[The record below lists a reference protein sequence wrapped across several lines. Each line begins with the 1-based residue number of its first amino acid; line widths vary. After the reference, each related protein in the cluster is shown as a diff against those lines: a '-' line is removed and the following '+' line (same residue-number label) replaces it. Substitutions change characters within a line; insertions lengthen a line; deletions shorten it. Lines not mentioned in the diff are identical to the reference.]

1 MTNQKLGMESGTQ
14 RRQRYARAPSRLS
27 SLSAAKMQLLR
38 YLAECRFLSLP
49 QLSLLARPLEEPSIA
64 AEKSARRHLRSLF
77 DAGLVDVFPVS
88 RVALAPAD
96 APNDPSLLYGSGP
109 NVYAPTA
116 RGLDALLRAGMI
128 EAEETKRTYPAY
140 GPKNTLFL
148 AHELQVRD
156 VRVWLERS
164 AAAENSQ
171 EVRRWADGNE
181 AALDL
186 KRTAP
191 PFQAKPDAWFV
202 HRVRQDA
209 EGREAVLVGLVEVD
223 RGTERGKSR
232 WAEKLRAYGELFLG
246 DLLRPV
252 TGYRNAR
259 VLVLTPNAARRDA
272 LAQLI
277 ASEIGTAG
285 LAEKFWLAEIAALQ
299 KPGLTAPAWRRVG
312 SQELVPLVG

>member
-1 MTNQKLGMESGTQ
+1 MGRKK
-14 RRQRYARAPSRLS
+14 RYARTSAPVGLVM
-27 SLSAAKMQLLR
+27 LTPAKLHLLHF
-38 YLAECRFLSLP
+38 LAECRFLSLP
-49 QLSLLARPLEEPSIA
+49 QLSLLARPLEEPSVA

-88 RVALAPAD
+88 RLALAPAD

-116 RGLDALLRAGMI
+116 RGLDALLRAGLVD
-128 EAEETKRTYPAY
+128 ADETRRRYPAY

-164 AAAENSQ
+164 AAAEKSPQ
-171 EVRRWADGNE
+171 VRRWADGNE

-186 KRTAP
+186 NRTAP

-223 RGTERGKSR
+223 RGTERGKTR
-232 WAEKLRAYGELFLG
+232 WTEKLAAYGALFAG
-246 DLLRPV
+246 DRLQSL

-259 VLVLTPNAARRDA
+259 VLILTPNAARRDA

-277 ASEIGTAG
+277 ACEIGTDG
-285 LAEKFWLAEIAALQ
+285 LAEKFWLAEKTALRQ
-299 KPGLTAPAWRRVG
+299 PGLAAPVWRRVG
-312 SQELVPLVG
+312 GQSLTPLIT